1 MRNKKIFLLIALL
14 IASANTQ
21 TNWEIVTS
29 NKNELVI
36 NLQVNIKSSEDL
48 KPIEL
53 LVGLPDASLPQIKI
67 QGVNINYHSME
78 IDKLIVDTGWIHSQT
93 VNGLNTGTLRLSPN
107 IDSNSYYESMVI
119 TIPLSGSKKQ
129 LKSINKIHE
138 LLLSPKIVNWDIA
151 KNWIQV
157 SKRKLLKQDKIP
169 NGIWVKFYL
178 SSDGI
183 YKISGEE
190 LKSIIETN
198 LIVDPRSIMLFT
210 SSSIGRDRTY
220 DLTQSNSTKVSIPT
234 NLVELPITINGES
247 DGNLSDDDL
256 IIFYGRGPNG
266 FQNINQKIEWHQNL
280 YFVEST
286 YWILIPSNSSLRGK
300 RVETAN
306 LNPEAPEKINYGQFY
321 QHFETDLINP
331 HSSGLSWGEK
341 SIQQGASYSIELEL
355 TNLVKSLPIEGVFG
369 MIGKEKIQPVSST
382 PPPES

>member
-1 MRNKKIFLLIALL
+1 M
-14 IASANTQ
+14 
-21 TNWEIVTS
+21 
-29 NKNELVI
+29 
-36 NLQVNIKSSEDL
+36 

-138 LLLSPKIVNWDIA
+138 LLLSPKIINWDIA

-220 DLTQSNSTKVSIPT
+220 DLTQSNSTKASIPT
-234 NLVELPITINGES
+234 NQVELP
-247 DGNLSDDDL
+247 
-256 IIFYGRGPNG
+256 
-266 FQNINQKIEWHQNL
+266 
-280 YFVEST
+280 
-286 YWILIPSNSSLRGK
+286 
-300 RVETAN
+300 
-306 LNPEAPEKINYGQFY
+306 
-321 QHFETDLINP
+321 
-331 HSSGLSWGEK
+331 
-341 SIQQGASYSIELEL
+341 
-355 TNLVKSLPIEGVFG
+355 
-369 MIGKEKIQPVSST
+369 
-382 PPPES
+382 

>member
-1 MRNKKIFLLIALL
+1 MRNKKIFLLVALL

-36 NLQVNIKSSEDL
+36 NLQANIKSSEDL

-138 LLLSPKIVNWDIA
+138 LLLSPKIINWDIA

-157 SKRKLLKQDKIP
+157 SKK
-169 NGIWVKFYL
+169 
-178 SSDGI
+178 
-183 YKISGEE
+183 
-190 LKSIIETN
+190 
-198 LIVDPRSIMLFT
+198 
-210 SSSIGRDRTY
+210 
-220 DLTQSNSTKVSIPT
+220 
-234 NLVELPITINGES
+234 
-247 DGNLSDDDL
+247 
-256 IIFYGRGPNG
+256 
-266 FQNINQKIEWHQNL
+266 
-280 YFVEST
+280 
-286 YWILIPSNSSLRGK
+286 
-300 RVETAN
+300 
-306 LNPEAPEKINYGQFY
+306 NY
-321 QHFETDLINP
+321 
-331 HSSGLSWGEK
+331 
-341 SIQQGASYSIELEL
+341 
-355 TNLVKSLPIEGVFG
+355 
-369 MIGKEKIQPVSST
+369 
-382 PPPES
+382 

>member
-21 TNWEIVTS
+21 ANWEIVTS

-36 NLQVNIKSSEDL
+36 NLQTNIKSSEDL

-220 DLTQSNSTKVSIPT
+220 DLTQSNSTKYKFWCHSI
-234 NLVELPITINGES
+234 
-247 DGNLSDDDL
+247 
-256 IIFYGRGPNG
+256 F
-266 FQNINQKIEWHQNL
+266 
-280 YFVEST
+280 
-286 YWILIPSNSSLRGK
+286 
-300 RVETAN
+300 
-306 LNPEAPEKINYGQFY
+306 
-321 QHFETDLINP
+321 
-331 HSSGLSWGEK
+331 
-341 SIQQGASYSIELEL
+341 
-355 TNLVKSLPIEGVFG
+355 
-369 MIGKEKIQPVSST
+369 
-382 PPPES
+382 